1 MYFLCTKQTPIIM
14 VPWSLRPRR
23 LPIAEYWRHRRRLP
37 VAVEVAVEVAA
48 AAAAAAAMKTWSRTL
63 HRLHHRFH
71 PYLYHHQQHGASD
84 SVRIPSRW

>member
-48 AAAAAAAMKTWSRTL
+48 AAAAAAATKIRSHTY
-63 HRLHHRFH
+63 HRLRHLFH
-71 PYLYHHQQHGASD
+71 PPYHWGPRVDCGLGRS
-84 SVRIPSRW
+84 RSRW